1 MTDDASIDAVS
12 LGILWER
19 LVSIA
24 DEGAATLIR
33 TSFSTLVRE
42 SYDLSVMI
50 FDAAGLLIAQ
60 STKCIPVFIGT
71 APVTMAH
78 MLRRFP
84 YLDPGD
90 VVISNDP
97 VIGTGHMFDLA
108 AMRPIHDG
116 GRLLGYSMSITHLP
130 DIGGMGFSAAA
141 TEIYHEG
148 LRLPICKLARAGQF
162 DETILELIR
171 LNVRVPDQVIGDIM
185 AGVSCNEVV
194 GRQLAEFV
202 REYRLPGLNDLSR
215 RIRGQTERAVRASLR
230 AIPDAVYT
238 NSFLVEAAED
248 PVRLACRIE
257 KSAEAMSISFEGTGP
272 CVKSGINV
280 PLSYSRS
287 MALYAIKCL
296 TTPTIPNNDGAT
308 APLSVSAPKGCILN
322 AEPPVPSAGRHM
334 IGHFV
339 VPLVFGCLAEALP
352 DRITADSGLINI
364 LSFQGRVPDGQ
375 SFSATYFAAG
385 GFGALQGLD
394 GQPTTPGSSNMAST
408 PSEVFEDLTG
418 ITILRKSLRPNSGGA
433 GAFNGGAGQEIVMR
447 NDTGHP
453 LTVFSMANRT
463 EFPAKGVYGGMDG
476 ALREHLVNDRRIEPR
491 GRQTLLPG
499 DILTLREAGGGGFGD
514 PAKRSPAQTLSDVRR
529 GFVTFAK
536 AGLVPDALGGESTLI
551 PHEKP

>member
-1 MTDDASIDAVS
+1 MNEETIDAVS

-78 MLRRFP
+78 MLKRFP
-84 YLDPGD
+84 DLDPGD

-108 AMRPIHDG
+108 AMRPIYDG
-116 GRLLGYSMSITHLP
+116 TRLLGYSMSITHLP

-148 LRLPICKLARAGQF
+148 LRLPICKLARAGRF

-194 GRQLAEFV
+194 GSQLAEFV
-202 REYRLPGLNDLSR
+202 REYQLPGLTELSL
-215 RIRGQTERAVRASLR
+215 RIRRQTERAVRSGLS

-238 NSFLVEAAED
+238 NSFLVEAIDE

-257 KSAEAMSISFEGTGP
+257 KSAEAMLISFEGTGP
-272 CVKSGINV
+272 CVTSGINV

-296 TTPTIPNNDGAT
+296 LTPTIPNNDGAT
-308 APLSVSAPKGCILN
+308 APISVTAPKGCILN
-322 AEPPVPSAGRHM
+322 AEPPMPSAGRHM

-339 VPLVFGCLAEALP
+339 VPLVFGCLAAALP

-364 LSFQGRVPDGQ
+364 LSFQGKIPNGQ

-385 GFGALQGLD
+385 GFGALRGLD
-394 GQPTTPGSSNMAST
+394 GRPATPGSSNMAST

-418 ITILRKSLRPNSGGA
+418 ITVLRKSLRPNSGGA
-433 GAFNGGAGQEIVMR
+433 GAFRGGAGQEIVMR
-447 NDTGHP
+447 NDTGYP

-463 EFPAKGVYGGMDG
+463 EFPAKGVHGGMDG
-476 ALREHLVNDRRIEPR
+476 ALREHLINERRIEPR

-514 PAKRSPAQTLSDVRR
+514 PADRAPDQIRSDILH
-529 GFVTFAK
+529 GFVSAQGEPPAHGAP
-536 AGLVPDALGGESTLI
+536 AGKSSLNPYEN
-551 PHEKP
+551 P